1 MGERSGWLNP
11 WSSAATACAIL
22 VVATLTGCASPAPKG
37 GSAAGDRDAM
47 YKVENRPDGFTIS
60 TTYSRYQFIP
70 ESQAV
75 QAACKQGLMATAHD
89 YAESFQR
96 KIEPINE
103 QRIRISMGRNG
114 FTGITSCEA
123 SVPAVWAK

>member
-1 MGERSGWLNP
+1 MRRVLCL
-11 WSSAATACAIL
+11 ACVLLAGCTGPVPKIGG
-22 VVATLTGCASPAPKG
+22 VA
-37 GSAAGDRDAM
+37 DRDAL
-47 YKVENRPDGFTIS
+47 YKVERRPDGFTIS
-60 TTYSRYQFIP
+60 TTLSRYQFIP
-70 ESQAV
+70 ESAAV